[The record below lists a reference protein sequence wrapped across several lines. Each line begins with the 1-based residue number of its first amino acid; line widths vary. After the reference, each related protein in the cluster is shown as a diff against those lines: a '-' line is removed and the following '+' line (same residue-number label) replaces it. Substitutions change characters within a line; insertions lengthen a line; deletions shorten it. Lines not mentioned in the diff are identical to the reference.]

1 MRRIPPACC
10 ARAAGGHPTAPAKHR
25 YQLAPS
31 DSDRHVLLS
40 ERGLPNKREDTTR
53 RADCLH
59 IREETPAPSASATRS
74 VSGRPPQQPVA
85 GRCPLCPLSDRDC
98 VALQCVAKGHLRTHA
113 AQQICGYSITS
124 SASCRKCKGTSRPSV
139 LAVER
144 LIRPLYQQIAWLCPL
159 QNFPDV
165 AQRELLINFDSSHLK
180 YVVGYYGTTQTL
192 KRQFTHRL
200 SCRSLVNRCAH
211 FAID

>member
-1 MRRIPPACC
+1 MI
-10 ARAAGGHPTAPAKHR
+10 G
-25 YQLAPS
+25 
-31 DSDRHVLLS
+31 S
-40 ERGLPNKREDTTR
+40 E
-53 RADCLH
+53 
-59 IREETPAPSASATRS
+59 
-74 VSGRPPQQPVA
+74 PV
-85 GRCPLCPLSDRDC
+85 
-98 VALQCVAKGHLRTHA
+98 
-113 AQQICGYSITS
+113 YSITS
-124 SASCRKCKGTSRPSV
+124 SASCRKGYLEAK
-139 LAVER
+139 R
-144 LIRPLYQQIAWLCPL
+144 LGGREVDNQIELLRPLYQQIAWLCPL